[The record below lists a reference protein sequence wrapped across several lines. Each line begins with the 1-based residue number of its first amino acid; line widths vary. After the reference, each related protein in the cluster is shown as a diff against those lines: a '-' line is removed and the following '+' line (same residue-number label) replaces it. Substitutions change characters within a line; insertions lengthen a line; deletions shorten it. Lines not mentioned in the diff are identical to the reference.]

1 MTQRP
6 ARAFSLFNLLCAE
19 ALADAAGA
27 AELPA
32 LPQLPQLRRRHLP
45 RGDVPLPGRRPRLA
59 TAQGGFSR
67 LPLGWAEALSGP
79 RPTCPVLFLHQ
90 LFPGARPPN
99 FLHVQISMPE
109 SASRGSVCISVA
121 APLKVTRLPL
131 CSPVGTAVP

>member
-19 ALADAAGA
+19 ALTDAVGA

-32 LPQLPQLRRRHLP
+32 LPQLRRRHLP
-45 RGDVPLPGRRPRLA
+45 RGDVPLLGRRPRLT

-79 RPTCPVLFLHQ
+79 RPTCPVLFLRQ

-99 FLHVQISMPE
+99 FLHRQISVPE

-131 CSPVGTAVP
+131 CSPVGAAEP